1 VTNRAKER
9 IVMKSSACRI
19 ATMVRAVLI
28 GVGLML
34 AGGQRTEPQS
44 SRSAPEFIRVSKDRT
59 RFVFSSTQREF
70 RPWGFNYDHDA
81 SNRLLEDYWKDEWAT
96 VSGDFEEMKALGAN
110 TVRVHL
116 QVARFMNSATEPNR
130 ESLAQLGRLLRLA
143 ETNQLHLDVTGLGC
157 YRRKDTP
164 RWYNDLGEGQRWE
177 VQARFWEAV
186 AEVCSASPAV
196 FCYDLMNEPIV
207 SEDKQNRDW
216 TPGEFAGMCFVQR
229 LTLDRAGRTEK
240 EVAKAWVD
248 MLVTAIR
255 KKDQGHLITVGA
267 IPWALTFPGARPL
280 FYSQEVGAG
289 LDFVSLH
296 FYPKRGEVDKALAAL
311 AVYNVGKPI
320 VIEEMFPLNCSMTEL
335 DAFIEGS
342 RRLAVGWLGFYWGK
356 TIPEYKQSEPDI
368 AASMALEWL
377 ESFAAKTPD
386 VLGVPPRV
394 ER

>member
-1 VTNRAKER
+1 
-9 IVMKSSACRI
+9 
-19 ATMVRAVLI
+19 
-28 GVGLML
+28 
-34 AGGQRTEPQS
+34 
-44 SRSAPEFIRVSKDRT
+44 
-59 RFVFSSTQREF
+59 
-70 RPWGFNYDHDA
+70 
-81 SNRLLEDYWKDEWAT
+81 
-96 VSGDFEEMKALGAN
+96 
-110 TVRVHL
+110 
-116 QVARFMNSATEPNR
+116 
-130 ESLAQLGRLLRLA
+130 
-143 ETNQLHLDVTGLGC
+143 
-157 YRRKDTP
+157 
-164 RWYNDLGEGQRWE
+164 LGEGQRWE